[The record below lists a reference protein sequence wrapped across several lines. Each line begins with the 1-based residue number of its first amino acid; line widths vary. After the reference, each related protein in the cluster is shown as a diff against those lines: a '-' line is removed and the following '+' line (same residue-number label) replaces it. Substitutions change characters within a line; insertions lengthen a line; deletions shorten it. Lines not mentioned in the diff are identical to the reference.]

1 MNGSKRFI
9 TFGAMVDMAIA
20 LVTTDRTQGSKATL
34 SIIVE
39 KEMPGFLRGKRR
51 TSWGSAAWKPGS

>member
-1 MNGSKRFI
+1 MNGAKRFI

-20 LVTTDRTQGSKATL
+20 LVTTDRTLGTKAMM

-39 KEMPGFLRGKRR
+39 KEMPGFLREKKR
-51 TSWGSAAWKPGS
+51 TSWGFEASRPES